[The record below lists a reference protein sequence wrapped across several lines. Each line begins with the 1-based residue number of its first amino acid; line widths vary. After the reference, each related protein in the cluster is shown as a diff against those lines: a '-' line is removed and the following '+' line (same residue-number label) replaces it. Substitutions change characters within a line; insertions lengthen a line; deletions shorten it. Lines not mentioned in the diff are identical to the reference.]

1 MQDSTIE
8 FYPINLLGD
17 IKHLDKKMMNLF
29 STVKNEYSNTRKEV
43 YCMNV
48 CQHCGA
54 KQGEYFVY
62 RDMNEFISH
71 MTELE
76 IERYI

>member
-1 MQDSTIE
+1 
-8 FYPINLLGD
+8 
-17 IKHLDKKMMNLF
+17 
-29 STVKNEYSNTRKEV
+29 
-43 YCMNV
+43 MNV